1 MSRSRRP
8 THPLHL
14 LDDLLASLSPG
25 ESGPGAPLDEHQ
37 PNDASSPNIAP
48 TDAAVLGE
56 AKQDAVLRA
65 ACDLFANNVSLL
77 ENALALL
84 DEQEQYQRSCA
95 ESNNDDAQS
104 AMPVLRR
111 IRARRSGREA
121 ILVRKQRKK
130 SSSRRRS
137 KSADAK
143 MEEDAAEAK
152 PKQFDEYYLCLL
164 GREQIDRRASQASNG
179 GWARMHRKG
188 MHCTCRSF
196 FQNIKG
202 GGRSSSSKSH
212 ELPSAPTCTDIVLCK
227 HLLAAILMP
236 HVLPWSGS
244 GVKEEIVDDKEFAKL
259 VVRAS
264 IG

>member
-1 MSRSRRP
+1 M
-8 THPLHL
+8 HL
-14 LDDLLASLSPG
+14 LDDLLASLSSG
-25 ESGPGAPLDEHQ
+25 ESGPGAPLDERQ
-37 PNDASSPNIAP
+37 QNDASSPNIAP
-48 TDAAVLGE
+48 SDAAALGE

-65 ACDLFANNVSLL
+65 ACDLFANNMSLL

-84 DEQEQYQRSCA
+84 DEQEQYQRNCA
-95 ESNNDDAQS
+95 ESSNNDDAQS

-137 KSADAK
+137 KSGDAK
-143 MEEDAAEAK
+143 MEEDTAETK
-152 PKQFDEYYLCLL
+152 PKQLDEYYLCLL
-164 GREQIDRRASQASNG
+164 GREQIDRRASQASNC

-202 GGRSSSSKSH
+202 GSRSSSSKSH
-212 ELPSAPTCTDIVLCK
+212 ELPSAPTCTDIVVCK
-227 HLLAAILMP
+227 HLLAAMLMP
-236 HVLPWSGS
+236 HLLPWSGS
-244 GVKEEIVDDKEFAKL
+244 GVTEEIVDDKEFAKL